1 MHIKG
6 KRILLGVSGGIAAYK
21 SAFLLRELM
30 KRGALV
36 KVAMTSAAQ
45 KFVTPLTFQ
54 TLSGEEVI
62 TDTFQETV
70 GYVLH
75 VAMAEWADLVAVVP
89 ATANIIGKLANGI
102 ADDFLTTLALATR
115 AKLLVCPAMNSN
127 MLLHPAVQKNLNAL
141 IALGYSILPSGTGD
155 LACKTEG
162 PGRLAEVEDIL
173 AEIEHLLSP
182 KDFQGIRFLISAS
195 RTEEYLDPV
204 RCLTN
209 RSSGRMGF
217 AVAKAALRRGGE
229 VCLVTGPSEEAD
241 IKGVRTIRVV
251 SAREMREAMLAEY
264 EASQV
269 VIKTAAVSDF
279 RPAREPK
286 AQKIKRE
293 ATEPEIRLTENPDIL
308 RELGQ
313 KKTHQCLVGF
323 AAESEALLMHANRK
337 MKNKNLDFIVAND
350 ITQDGCG
357 FRCSTNKVKI
367 IHRDGRV
374 DDIPF
379 LEKIETAHMVLDRV
393 RTWILERDA
402 SGMNP

>member
-6 KRILLGVSGGIAAYK
+6 KRILIGVSGGIAAYK
-21 SAFLLRELM
+21 AALLLRELV

-54 TLSGEEVI
+54 TLSGEEVV

-70 GYVLH
+70 GCVLH
-75 VAMAEWADLVAVVP
+75 VALAEWADLVAIVP

-102 ADDFLTTLALATR
+102 ADDFLTTFALATR
-115 AKLLVCPAMNSN
+115 AKVLVCPAMNSN
-127 MLLHPAVQKNLNAL
+127 MLSHPAVQKNLNTL
-141 IALGYSILPSGTGD
+141 RDMGYSILPAGTGE
-155 LACKTEG
+155 LACKAEG
-162 PGRLAEVEDIL
+162 PGRLAEIEDIL
-173 AEIEHLLSP
+173 SEIDHLLCP
-182 KDFQGIRFLISAS
+182 KDLQGVRFLISAS

-217 AVAKAALRRGGE
+217 AMAAAAHRRGGN
-229 VCLVTGPSEEAD
+229 VCLVTGPSEEPD

-251 SAREMREAMLAEY
+251 SARDMREAVLAEY
-264 EASQV
+264 ETSQV

-279 RPAREPK
+279 RPAWEPK
-286 AQKIKRE
+286 AQKMKRE
-293 ATEPEIRLTENPDIL
+293 STEPEIRLTENPDIL

-313 KKTHQCLVGF
+313 KKMHQCLVGF
-323 AAESEALLMHANRK
+323 AAESESLLQHGTQK
-337 MKNKNLDFIVAND
+337 LKNKNLDFIVAND

-374 DDIPF
+374 EDIPF
-379 LEKIETAHMVLDRV
+379 LEKIDTAHVILDRV
-393 RTWILERDA
+393 RTWIEERGA
-402 SGMNP
+402 SE

>member
-1 MHIKG
+1 VHIKG

-21 SAFLLRELM
+21 TAFLLRELM

-70 GYVLH
+70 GHVLH
-75 VAMAEWADLVAVVP
+75 VAMAGWADLVAIVP

-115 AKLLVCPAMNSN
+115 AKLLVCPAMNTN
-127 MLLHPAVQKNLNAL
+127 MLLHPAVQENMRKLT
-141 IALGYSILPSGTGD
+141 ALGYSILPSGTGD
-155 LACKTEG
+155 LACRAEG
-162 PGRLAEVEDIL
+162 PGRLAEIEDIL
-173 AEIEHLLSP
+173 SEIEHLLSP
-182 KDFQGIRFLISAS
+182 KDLQGVRFLISAS

-217 AVAKAALRRGGE
+217 AMARAALRRGGE
-229 VCLVTGPSEEAD
+229 VCLVSGPSEEAD

-251 SAREMREAMLAEY
+251 SAREMRAAMLAEY
-264 EASQV
+264 EKSHV

-279 RPAREPK
+279 RPAREPL

-293 ATEPEIRLTENPDIL
+293 VTEPEILLTENPDIL

-313 KKTHQCLVGF
+313 QKKHQCLVGF
-323 AAESEALLMHANRK
+323 AAESEALLQHASKK

-367 IHRDGRV
+367 IHKDGRV
-374 DDIPF
+374 DDVPF
-379 LEKIETAHMVLDRV
+379 LEKIETAHEVLDRV
-393 RTWILERDA
+393 RTWLEERALAA
-402 SGMNP
+402 SNL